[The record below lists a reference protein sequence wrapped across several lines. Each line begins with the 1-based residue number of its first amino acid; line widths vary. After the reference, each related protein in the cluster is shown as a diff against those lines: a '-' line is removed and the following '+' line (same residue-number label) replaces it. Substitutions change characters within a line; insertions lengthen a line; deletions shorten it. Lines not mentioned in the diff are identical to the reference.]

1 MRVPVAAGV
10 AALGLALQACAAGPQ
25 LSPSDHR
32 AAIRQMA
39 SDTLT
44 QLYQSYPDTQSR
56 IRTAAGDAVFSDVGM
71 KMFYGGQPMAGA
83 SPSTTPRSR
92 TP

>member
-32 AAIRQMA
+32 AAIRQMV

-56 IRTAAGDAVFSDVGM
+56 IRTAAGSDPERLN
-71 KMFYGGQPMAGA
+71 QPW
-83 SPSTTPRSR
+83 SHRDTRR
-92 TP
+92 